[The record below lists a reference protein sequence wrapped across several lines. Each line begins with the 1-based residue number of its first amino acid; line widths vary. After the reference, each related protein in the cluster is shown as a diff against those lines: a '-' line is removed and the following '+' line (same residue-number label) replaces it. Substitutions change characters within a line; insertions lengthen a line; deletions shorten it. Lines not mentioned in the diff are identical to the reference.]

1 LVLRHGPQKGKADGK
16 RTGAAEAPNLAIRS
30 VVPVRLQAHLQ
41 TSTEE
46 QMADVLSQFS
56 EHLSSTIAAASRAV
70 VAVHGRGRIP
80 SSGIVW
86 EPGLVVAAEETVE
99 RDTDL
104 ALTLPD
110 GRRVEATL
118 DGRDA
123 STDIAVLRY
132 GAEAPVASL
141 PIASDPRPGHL
152 AVAVG
157 RSRGDVLAALGIV
170 SLAGGPWHSSHG
182 GRIDAELRFDIRLAM
197 TAEGGAIV
205 TAQGGLIGMAVHGP
219 RGRVLAI
226 PAATISR
233 VVPMIRNRGHVAR
246 GYLGVS
252 LQSVPLPARDG
263 EQRRRAAMVVT
274 IDPAG
279 PAQAAGLLQG
289 DILVAMDGES
299 VTGVRGVYQRLGPD
313 SVGRKI
319 AVELVRAGASTTA
332 QITIAARPHG

>member
-1 LVLRHGPQKGKADGK
+1 M
-16 RTGAAEAPNLAIRS
+16 
-30 VVPVRLQAHLQ
+30 
-41 TSTEE
+41 EE
-46 QMADVLSQFS
+46 QMADALTQFS
-56 EHLSSTIAAASRAV
+56 RHLASTIEAASRTV

-80 SSGIVW
+80 SSGIIW
-86 EPGLVVAAEETVE
+86 EPGLVVTAEETIE
-99 RDTDL
+99 RDADL

-118 DGRDA
+118 AGRDA
-123 STDIAVLRY
+123 STDIAVLRFN
-132 GAEAPVASL
+132 AEAPAAA
-141 PIASDPRPGHL
+141 PTIASDLRPGHL

-157 RSRGDVLAALGIV
+157 RSQGDVIAALGIV

-182 GRIDAELRFDIRLAM
+182 GKIDAKLRFDMRLAL
-197 TAEGGAIV
+197 TAEGGALV
-205 TAQGGLIGMAVHGP
+205 TADGELIGMAVHGP
-219 RGRVLAI
+219 RRRVLAI

-233 VVPMIRNRGHVAR
+233 VVATIKDKGHVAR

-289 DILVAMDGES
+289 DILVAMDGEP
-299 VTGVRGVYQRLGPD
+299 VTGVRGIYQRLGPD

-319 AVELVRAGASTTA
+319 SVELVRAGAPTTA
-332 QITIAARPHG
+332 QVTIAARPHG

>member
-1 LVLRHGPQKGKADGK
+1 M
-16 RTGAAEAPNLAIRS
+16 
-30 VVPVRLQAHLQ
+30 
-41 TSTEE
+41 EE
-46 QMADVLSQFS
+46 QMADALSQFS
-56 EHLSSTIAAASRAV
+56 RHLASSIEAASRTV

-80 SSGIVW
+80 SSGIIW
-86 EPGLVVAAEETVE
+86 EPGLVVTAEETIE

-104 ALTLPD
+104 AVTLPD

-118 DGRDA
+118 AGRDA
-123 STDIAVLRY
+123 STDIAVLRF
-132 GAEAPVASL
+132 GAQAPAAA
-141 PIASDPRPGHL
+141 PTIASDLRPGHL

-157 RSRGDVLAALGIV
+157 RSQGDVIAALGIV
-170 SLAGGPWHSSHG
+170 SLAGGAWHSSHG
-182 GRIDAELRFDIRLAM
+182 GKIDAKLRFDMRLAL
-197 TAEGGAIV
+197 TAEGGALV
-205 TAQGGLIGMAVHGP
+205 TAEGEFIGMAVHGP
-219 RGRVLAI
+219 RRRVLAI

-233 VVPMIRNRGHVAR
+233 VVAAIKDKGHVAR

-289 DILVAMDGES
+289 DILVAMDGEP
-299 VTGVRGVYQRLGPD
+299 VTGVRGIYQRLGPD

-319 AVELVRAGASTTA
+319 SVELVRAGAPTTA

>member
-1 LVLRHGPQKGKADGK
+1 M
-16 RTGAAEAPNLAIRS
+16 
-30 VVPVRLQAHLQ
+30 
-41 TSTEE
+41 EE
-46 QMADVLSQFS
+46 DMADALSQFS
-56 EHLSSTIAAASRAV
+56 TQIAATVEAASRAV
-70 VAVHGRGRIP
+70 VAVHGRGRIA
-80 SSGIVW
+80 SSGLVW

-118 DGRDA
+118 VGRDP
-123 STDIAVLRY
+123 STDVAVLRFA
-132 GAEAPVASL
+132 GEAPAL
-141 PIASDPRPGHL
+141 AGTAPSDLRPGHL

-157 RSRGDVLAALGIV
+157 RSQGDVIAALGIV

-182 GRIDAELRFDIRLAM
+182 GKIDAKLRFDLRLPM
-197 TAEGGAIV
+197 TAEGGPLV
-205 TAQGGLIGMAVHGP
+205 TAEGKLIGMAVYGP
-219 RGRVLAI
+219 RRRVLAI

-233 VVPMIRNRGHVAR
+233 AVAAIKDKGHVAR

-279 PAQAAGLLQG
+279 PAHAAGLLQG
-289 DILVAMDGES
+289 DILVAMDGEPI
-299 VTGVRGVYQRLGPD
+299 TGVRGIYQRLGPD
-313 SVGRKI
+313 SVGRTVS
-319 AVELVRAGASTTA
+319 VELVRAGAPKTVQVA
-332 QITIAARPHG
+332 VAARPHG